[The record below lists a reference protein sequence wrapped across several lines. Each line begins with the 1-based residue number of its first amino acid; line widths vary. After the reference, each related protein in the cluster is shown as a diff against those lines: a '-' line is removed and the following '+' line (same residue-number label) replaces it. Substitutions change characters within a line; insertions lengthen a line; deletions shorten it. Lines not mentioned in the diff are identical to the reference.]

1 MKSGRRGMSCDASP
15 APTGAYDRAVRM
27 LGRREYSSRELR
39 ARLTQ
44 LGYAEADVTAVLT
57 RLGTEHYQ
65 DDQRFAEM
73 LLRSR
78 IAQGYGPL
86 RLHAELKSHGFAD
99 ARIRELLD
107 AAEVDW
113 DACAALQL
121 RRRYGACGAG
131 DRAARVRR
139 AQFLLRRGF
148 AAATVRAAT
157 QADMGPSA
165 DPEN

>member
-1 MKSGRRGMSCDASP
+1 MKPSRREGPGAASP
-15 APTGAYDRAVRM
+15 GPSAYDRALRM
-27 LGRREYSSRELR
+27 LARREYSSRELH
-39 ARLTQ
+39 ARLIQ
-44 LGYAEADVTAVLT
+44 SGHAEAEVAAALA
-57 RLGTEHYQ
+57 RLEAAHYQ

-86 RLHAELKSHGFAD
+86 RLQAELKSHGFAD
-99 ARIRELLD
+99 ARIRELLA

-113 DACAALQL
+113 DACAVAQL
-121 RRRYGACGAG
+121 RRRYGAGRPA
-131 DRAARVRR
+131 DRAGRVRR

-157 QADMGPSA
+157 QADVGPGA
-165 DPEN
+165 DPES

>member
-1 MKSGRRGMSCDASP
+1 MKPNRRATPGAASP
-15 APTGAYDRAVRM
+15 GPSAYDRAMRM
-27 LGRREYSSRELR
+27 LARREYSSRELR
-39 ARLTQ
+39 TRLTQ
-44 LGYAEADVTAVLT
+44 LGHAEAEVTAALA
-57 RLGTEHYQ
+57 RLDAAHYQ

-86 RLHAELKSHGFAD
+86 RLHAELKSHVFAD

-107 AAEVDW
+107 AVEVDW
-113 DACAALQL
+113 DACAVAQL
-121 RRRYGACGAG
+121 RRRYGAGSAG
-131 DRAARVRR
+131 DRGARARR

-157 QADMGPSA
+157 QADTGPSA
-165 DPEN
+165 DPES

>member
-1 MKSGRRGMSCDASP
+1 MRSGRRVTPGTPS
-15 APTGAYDRAVRM
+15 TGPSAYDRALRM
-27 LGRREYSSRELR
+27 LARREYSNRELHT
-39 ARLTQ
+39 RLTQ
-44 LGYAEADVTAVLT
+44 LGHAEAEVAAALARLETA
-57 RLGTEHYQ
+57 HYQ

-86 RLHAELKSHGFAD
+86 RLHAELKNHGFAD

-113 DACAALQL
+113 DACAVAQL
-121 RRRYGACGAG
+121 LRRYGTGSPS

-157 QADMGPSA
+157 QADVGPSA
-165 DPEN
+165 DPES

>member
-1 MKSGRRGMSCDASP
+1 MSSSRRARPGA
-15 APTGAYDRAVRM
+15 APPKPSAYDRALRM
-27 LGRREYSSRELR
+27 LARREYSSRELR
-39 ARLTQ
+39 TRLTQ
-44 LGYAEADVTAVLT
+44 LGHVEAEVTAALE
-57 RLGTEHYQ
+57 RLDADHYQ
-65 DDQRFAEM
+65 DDQRFAGM
-73 LLRSR
+73 LVRSR

-107 AAEVDW
+107 AVEVDW
-113 DACAALQL
+113 DACAVAQL
-121 RRRYGACGAG
+121 RRRYGGDSPG
-131 DRAARVRR
+131 DRATRARR

-165 DPEN
+165 DPES